1 MIYTCCINK
10 YHENMIRHFIK
21 FSLRALQRQGSYVA
35 INVLGLAIGMACTL
49 IIALFIVHE
58 LSYDQYHEHKDR
70 IYRIGLHGIFSGQEV
85 RAAYTASPLGEALVN
100 DVPEVESF
108 LRMNAWDEII
118 VQVEDQFFVEQDFF
132 EADSTFFDFFSIA
145 LLSGCPKSALTEPLS
160 LVLSEDVAH
169 RLFGDE
175 DPMDQMIRVGS
186 QGTSYRVT
194 GVMEN
199 IPENT
204 HFHAGMISSFTS
216 NPRSSDNQW
225 LSNSFFTYVKMHPEA
240 DLRVMDDRFTEII
253 VKYIGPEVRRYMG
266 IDIDEFVAAG
276 NRYNYFLQP
285 LTGIHLDPSVEHQLN
300 SNDPRYLWIFGAIG
314 LLILIIASIN
324 FMNLSTAQATK
335 RTKEVGM
342 KKVIG
347 SSRGML
353 IGQFITE
360 TVILSLVALVLAIL
374 IIELTLP
381 LVNDL
386 LSLQLSMQYFRTW
399 YIIPGMLLLVLIVGL
414 FAGSYPAFYLS
425 AFNPGTVLKGKNGSG
440 KQNIALRRA
449 LTIMQFAIS
458 IVLISGSVIMYRQ
471 LDFMLQKDLGFD
483 KENLLVIRQAHAIGN
498 QVDAFKTEVQ
508 GIPGVISVSASTAVP
523 GRSNNNNGYMI
534 RGRDDESFLMQT
546 NWVDYDYLE
555 TYGIQLADGRF
566 FDPELLTDREAL
578 ILNQSAVNNY
588 RLDPFT
594 TRIVN
599 PLDLENSY
607 PVIGVV
613 QDYHFESLRQDIGP
627 AVLRY
632 KNEDINWGYISIR
645 FEPGMIRRVVEE
657 TEQLWATFTSN
668 NPMLYFF
675 LDEDFNRFYREEEQ
689 NARLSVV
696 FTLLAIII
704 ASMGLYGLTAFSLQQ
719 RIREIGIR
727 KTFGASISNIWYII
741 CKDVMVL
748 VGIATI
754 VSWPLVYWIA
764 GNWLQNYQYRI
775 SMQPSDFLLGFVLAV
790 IIALS
795 TISYRVIRT
804 ASMNPSISLRYE

>member
-1 MIYTCCINK
+1 
-10 YHENMIRHFIK
+10 MIRHFVK
-21 FSLRALQRQGSYVA
+21 FSFRALRRQGGYVA

-49 IIALFIVHE
+49 IIAMFIVHE

-108 LRMNAWDEII
+108 LRMNAWDEIVI
-118 VQVEDQFFVEQDFF
+118 QVEDQFFIEQDFF

-145 LLSGCPKSALTEPLS
+145 LISGCPQSALAEPLS
-160 LVLSEDVAH
+160 VVLSEDVAQ
-169 RLFGDE
+169 RLFGNA
-175 DPMDQMIRVGS
+175 DPMNQMIRVGS
-186 QGTSYRVT
+186 QGTSYKVT

-199 IPENT
+199 MPENT
-204 HFHAGMISSFTS
+204 HFNAEILASFIS

-240 DLRVMDDRFTEII
+240 DIGVMDDRFTDII

-266 IDIDEFVAAG
+266 ITIEEFLATG
-276 NRYNYFLQP
+276 NRYNFFLQP
-285 LTGIHLDPSVEHQLN
+285 VTGIHLDPSVEHHLN

-314 LLILIIASIN
+314 MLILVIASIN

-335 RTKEVGM
+335 RAKEVGM

-347 SSRGML
+347 SSRSAL
-353 IGQFITE
+353 IWQFITE
-360 TVILSLVALVLAIL
+360 TVILSLAALLLAIL

-386 LSLQLSMQYFRTW
+386 LSLQLSMKYFKSW
-399 YIIPGMLLLVLIVGL
+399 YMIPGMLLLVLIVGL

-425 AFNPGTVLKGKNGSG
+425 SFSPNKVLKGKNGNG
-440 KQNIALRRA
+440 KQNIGLRRA
-449 LTIMQFAIS
+449 LTVLQFAIS

-471 LDFMLQKDLGFD
+471 LDYMLQKDLGFD

-534 RGRDDESFLMQT
+534 RGRDDESILMQT

-555 TYGIQLADGRF
+555 TYGIQMAEGRF
-566 FDPELLTDREAL
+566 FDPELLTDQETF
-578 ILNQSAVNNY
+578 ILNQRAVNNFH
-588 RLDPFT
+588 LDPFT
-594 TRIVN
+594 ARIVC
-599 PLDLENSY
+599 PMDLEVSY

-613 QDYHFESLRQDIGP
+613 KDYHFQSLRQDIVP
-627 AVLRY
+627 AVFRF
-632 KNEDINWGYISIR
+632 KNEDVNWGYISIR
-645 FEPGMIRRVVEE
+645 FEPGMIRRVVED
-657 TEQLWATFTSN
+657 TEQLWASFTSN

-727 KTFGASISNIWYII
+727 KTFGASISNIWYMI
-741 CKDVMVL
+741 CKDVMLL
-748 VGIATI
+748 VCIATI

-764 GNWLQNYQYRI
+764 GNWLQNYSYRI
-775 SMQPSDFLLGFVLAV
+775 SMQPTDFILGFVLAV
-790 IIALS
+790 LIAIG